1 MSASFDPLLQNVK
14 QRELIG
20 VGRQPQADYVVLR
33 TDRHTW
39 PLDKTAATDLAGAL
53 DEDPNYHERF
63 HCDGFVIYERR
74 PVSGQAD

>member
-1 MSASFDPLLQNVK
+1 MLLRNAVLAALDPPRVASGD
-14 QRELIG
+14 
-20 VGRQPQADYVVLR
+20 LR
-33 TDRHTW
+33 IESGALGESGPNLPSRPHEETV
-39 PLDKTAATDLAGAL
+39 DLAGAL